1 MFNNLIK
8 LTIMSKVTIAGVVV
22 RTSKKDG
29 REFLSITVVGDLDI
43 VTSAKTGNQSLVA
56 MKCNISSNLPVGMAS
71 SLIGQQIEG
80 QVVKVPCTPYQW
92 TNPTTAEVVELSHT
106 YRYQKTAFHAPVG
119 ENAPAKA
126 NSGMG
131 DAAATAKVLAD
142 KQANFSRLKAIGKA
156 KRSAAE
162 QAEFLVLAEEFA

>member
-1 MFNNLIK
+1 
-8 LTIMSKVTIAGVVV
+8 MSKVTIAGVVV

-29 REFLSITVVGDLDI
+29 KEFLSITVVGDLDI

-80 QVVKVPCTPYQW
+80 QVVKVPCPAYLW

-106 YRYQKTAFHAPVG
+106 YCYQKTAFHAPIG

-126 NSGMG
+126 NSGMSSAI
-131 DAAATAKVLAD
+131 DNQKAIAD
-142 KQANFSRLKAIGKA
+142 KQAQFAKLKAMGKVA
-156 KRSAAE
+156 RDKAGLQE
-162 QAEFLVLAEEFA
+162 EFRVLAEEFA